1 VDLSII
7 GKSSS
12 LNGHLF
18 LNWREVLVAKPKL
31 KSRGPTYNI
40 KDQSGLDKLKQ
51 EAANDPKLFHNL
63 IFKTEDTVK
72 RLKYLSDDAKAAIIR
87 VRPEDLASGIAGRID
102 PGDVEVCGASCG
114 ASCGGSCAASCA
126 GSCGGSCGGSCENSC
141 AATCGGSCGASCGNS
156 CAGSCV
162 TSCVVSGDRGFNA
175 DIVTLPAE
183 QLTADIQ
190 SLLKAQSVQINFS
203 RFQR

>member
-1 VDLSII
+1 MKTTQS
-7 GKSSS
+7 
-12 LNGHLF
+12 
-18 LNWREVLVAKPKL
+18 KL
-31 KSRGPTYNI
+31 YARGPSYHAEDDT
-40 KDQSGLDKLKQ
+40 GVERLKR
-51 EAANDPKLFHNL
+51 EAAKNPELFHGL
-63 IFKTEDTVK
+63 VFKTEETIN
-72 RLKYLSDDAKAAIIR
+72 RLDYLSTDAKASIIR
-87 VRPEDLASGIAGRID
+87 FKAEDLAAGIAGRVA
-102 PGDVEVCGASCG
+102 PEDVDVCGASCG

-162 TSCVVSGDRGFNA
+162 TSCVVSGDTQFNA

-183 QLTADIQ
+183 QLTKNIREQ
-190 SLLKAQSVQINFS
+190 LRNQSVQITFS